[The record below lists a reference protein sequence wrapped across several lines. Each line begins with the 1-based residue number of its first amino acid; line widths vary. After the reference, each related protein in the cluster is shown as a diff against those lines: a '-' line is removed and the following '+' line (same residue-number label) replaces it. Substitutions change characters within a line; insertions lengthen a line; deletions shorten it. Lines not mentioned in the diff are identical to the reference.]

1 MKKALIGLCM
11 ISPAL
16 PFFASSFDIDG
27 TINMPSYYSEASRT
41 VRERKCNAGFPPVT
55 IGGLYETSVTT
66 YPKSYEIVKV
76 QADNPYAFS
85 GGIKY
90 YIDCNVRTQKK
101 SGCGGALEWTRDNNR
116 SGSVTVDINFIET
129 IQGGVKK
136 VAKVIGQDR
145 WGTCGTAI
153 VNKFNGMNG

>member
-1 MKKALIGLCM
+1 MKVLKGFHR
-11 ISPAL
+11 
-16 PFFASSFDIDG
+16 FFYWHGNQKFKLSSIRQ
-27 TINMPSYYSEASRT
+27 S
-41 VRERKCNAGFPPVT
+41 K
-55 IGGLYETSVTT
+55 
-66 YPKSYEIVKV
+66 IVKV

-85 GGIKY
+85 GAIKFY
-90 YIDCNVRTQKK
+90 FDCTVRTQKK
-101 SGCGGALEWTRDNNR
+101 SGSGGALEWTRDINR